1 MSDEV
6 PWIWIDDHLWN
17 ESKANLIFDYAE
29 CDLMQDVHILDPTH
43 PCEQREPCEHIEQIE
58 QDNVLLDM
66 DALMREEINDDD
78 MALVNSLKPN
88 EQNRDNYATTQ
99 KPFYHFFL
107 GFRPQCQTHPN
118 QYITKLSCYGAR
130 YIRFYGDEI
139 EDYLQCPNTKHRAG
153 TLMYQPLKE
162 PWFTKTAKITYMT
175 GEFPMTCIGI
185 YSMLS
190 VSSYV
195 RHGVIHKTEKVLKN
209 LYVMQWQCNDAMQKQ
224 ASEHNQNF
232 PLIDVMDS
240 YWLDEDHRSKK
251 ENPWFVFPQTSYI
264 DLLTKYENMENAQQ
278 FIEDM
283 RAGACVATNHEF
295 ADKLS
300 KRALLILKFRKE
312 KRDEF
317 AQTCSKNSTHIIPT
331 Q

>member
-1 MSDEV
+1 
-6 PWIWIDDHLWN
+6 
-17 ESKANLIFDYAE
+17 
-29 CDLMQDVHILDPTH
+29 
-43 PCEQREPCEHIEQIE
+43 
-58 QDNVLLDM
+58 
-66 DALMREEINDDD
+66 
-78 MALVNSLKPN
+78 
-88 EQNRDNYATTQ
+88 
-99 KPFYHFFL
+99 
-107 GFRPQCQTHPN
+107 
-118 QYITKLSCYGAR
+118 
-130 YIRFYGDEI
+130 
-139 EDYLQCPNTKHRAG
+139 
-153 TLMYQPLKE
+153 
-162 PWFTKTAKITYMT
+162 
-175 GEFPMTCIGI
+175 
-185 YSMLS
+185 
-190 VSSYV
+190 
-195 RHGVIHKTEKVLKN
+195 
-209 LYVMQWQCNDAMQKQ
+209 MQWQCNDAMQKQ